1 MYDDDDELEGLK
13 SFFMIYFFEGNV
25 YFNQG
30 EYKKV
35 LDSYIQV
42 YLNNLVDFN
51 EIFFD

>member
-13 SFFMIYFFEGNV
+13 SLFIIYFLEGNV

-35 LDSYIQV
+35 FDSYIQV
-42 YLNNLVDFN
+42 NIYSSF
-51 EIFFD
+51 